1 MSGAENATSN
11 GFFVS
16 RKRRKGGKMN
26 SFMSWVGG
34 KKALRDDVIIRM
46 PPFYEKYIEVFGGA
60 GWVLF
65 WKSPQNEI
73 EVFNDFNSNLVN
85 LYRCVRDNPA
95 KLKYKLRYV
104 LNSREDF
111 RWIAFLHKKGLFPRF
126 HDYDRAAKFYQL
138 IRYSYGSNLDSFASQ
153 PHSIWKD
160 FPIIDMASRR
170 LQKVVIEN
178 QDFEVLIKHYDSPVS
193 FFYCDPPYF
202 ATENYYKDVG
212 FTAKDH
218 VRLCETLAGI
228 KGKFLVSYND
238 CPEIR
243 ELWNREGIRIE
254 SVSRIDNLRQR
265 YSGGA
270 VYDELFISNYDT
282 GERQNMHRQLS
293 FPDV

>member
-1 MSGAENATSN
+1 
-11 GFFVS
+11 
-16 RKRRKGGKMN
+16 MN

-46 PPFYEKYIEVFGGA
+46 PPFYDKYIEVFGGA

-65 WKSPQNEI
+65 RKTHEHEA

-111 RWIAFLHKKGLFPRF
+111 RWLVFLHKKGIFTRF

-138 IRYSYGSNLDSFASQ
+138 IRYSYGSALESFASQ
-153 PHSIWKD
+153 PHSIWND
-160 FPIIDMASRR
+160 FPLIDMASRR
-170 LQKVVIEN
+170 LQKVIIEN
-178 QDFEVLIKHYDSPVS
+178 QDFEVLIKHYDSPGS
-193 FFYCDPPYF
+193 FFYCDPPYY
-202 ATENYYKDVG
+202 ATESYYKDVG
-212 FTAKDH
+212 FTKNDH
-218 VRLCETLAGI
+218 VRLRDTLAKI

-243 ELWNREGIRIE
+243 ELWAYEGIHIE
-254 SVSRIDNLRQR
+254 SVRRMDNFRQR

-270 VYDELFISNYDT
+270 MYNELFISNYDT
-282 GERQNMHRQLS
+282 SERERAEHQLS
-293 FPDV
+293 LFDDGGII